1 MVAWTR
7 PLDQW
12 IKINTDGKALK
23 NPGKIGAGGILR
35 DHTGKILMV
44 YTSPLGEGSSNQ
56 AEIGAA
62 IFGMTCTFEQGYR
75 KIFLEVGSLLT
86 VNWIL
91 QE

>member
-12 IKINTDGKALK
+12 IKINTDGRALK

-44 YTSPLGEGSSNQ
+44 YTSPLGEGSSN
-56 AEIGAA
+56 
-62 IFGMTCTFEQGYR
+62 
-75 KIFLEVGSLLT
+75 
-86 VNWIL
+86 
-91 QE
+91 